1 MRFLHTS
8 DWHLGRSLHQLDL
21 GEAQQDF
28 VAAISEVV
36 ITEGVDCLLLAG
48 DVFDRAVP
56 PVHSVKLFTQALAD
70 LSEYCTVIVIAGN
83 HDSAVRLG
91 YGSPLFRSGIHIVTN
106 VESVGRPIS
115 LVKEGVSVRVYPIP
129 FLDPD
134 FARTALASDEEP
146 LARSH
151 ESVMSAAMKR
161 VRDDLNTC
169 DEPVTAA
176 IVMAHAFVSG
186 GTHTDSER
194 DISVGGVE
202 SIPAQVFSGVDYV
215 ALGHLHGP
223 QQLEAPGVVAI
234 RYSGS
239 PLRYSF
245 SEADQIKSVTLFDV
259 TAQGISEPTARL
271 LDQPRGMAVLTGTLA
286 EILDPQQ
293 VSDHCEDWVRV
304 VVTDPAR
311 PEQLNQRIRDVYPHA
326 LSILH
331 QPPALDPIA
340 TDLPSSVQH
349 LDPVALSEAFISE
362 VTNAPATD
370 SEAQLLRD
378 VYETVRVEVD
388 R

>member
-21 GEAQQDF
+21 AEAQQDF
-28 VAAISEVV
+28 VAAIIEVV
-36 ITEGVDCLLLAG
+36 IAEGVDCLLLAG

-70 LSEYCTVIVIAGN
+70 LSEHCTVIVIAGN

-91 YGSPLFRSGIHIVTN
+91 YGSPLFRSGVHVVTN
-106 VESVGRPIS
+106 VESVGTPIS
-115 LVKEGVSVRVYPIP
+115 LAKDDVSVRVYPIP

-134 FARTALASDEEP
+134 FARSALAPGEEP

-151 ESVMSAAMKR
+151 ESVMSAAMQR
-161 VRDDLNTC
+161 VRNDLAIC
-169 DEPVTAA
+169 DEPVNAT
-176 IVMAHAFVSG
+176 IVMAHAFVIG
-186 GTHTDSER
+186 GAQTDSER

-223 QQLEAPGVVAI
+223 QRLEAPGVAAI

-245 SEADQIKSVTLFDV
+245 SEADHKKSVTLFDV
-259 TAQGISEPTARL
+259 TAQGVSEPTTRL
-271 LDQPRGMAVLTGTLA
+271 LDQPRGMAVLTGPFA
-286 EILDPQQ
+286 EILDPRQ
-293 VSDHCEDWVRV
+293 VSDHSDDWVRIIL
-304 VVTDPAR
+304 TDPAR
-311 PEQLNQRIRDVYPHA
+311 PDQLNQRIRDVYPHA

-340 TDLPSSVQH
+340 AELPASVQR

-370 SEAQLLRD
+370 SESQLLRD